1 MLMMF
6 DSQRAIRDKKNERL
20 EDRLKRIENDIA
32 MLKEKVGI
40 LD

>member
-1 MLMMF
+1 MMS
-6 DSQRAIRDKKNERL
+6 DGHEAVCDEKNERL

-40 LD
+40 RD